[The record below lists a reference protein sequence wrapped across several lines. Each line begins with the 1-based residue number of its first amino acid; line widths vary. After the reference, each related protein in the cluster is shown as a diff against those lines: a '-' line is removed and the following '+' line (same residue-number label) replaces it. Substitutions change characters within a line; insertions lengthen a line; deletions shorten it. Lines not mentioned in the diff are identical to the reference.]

1 MSTFMST
8 RIPHLAVKFKRWTFY
23 YTCILTWYGQIK
35 DIAGIHTKSIDCSL
49 FSPFAV
55 ITGAWTAHAPLR
67 YSTHIISVNT
77 YLEQLSHLLR
87 ASPWSPSY
95 WKRNSFC
102 GQRGAGG
109 RHRRLVCA
117 SRMDVLPCEPPLRSA
132 SPLFSPLFSEGRELW
147 ASSPSSPHSHSCFSH
162 ATSRS
167 SLKIKILIPAC
178 FFSSTSSGRF
188 YFCKDTAPSP
198 VFTCSHSCIKTASG
212 RVCHRQR
219 ATQHNCPAEN
229 HRSLFPGKLTAQ
241 PNLQHPKGPYLLT
254 LINQVT
260 VSFT

>member
-1 MSTFMST
+1 MH
-8 RIPHLAVKFKRWTFY
+8 RYV
-23 YTCILTWYGQIK
+23 
-35 DIAGIHTKSIDCSL
+35 
-49 FSPFAV
+49 
-55 ITGAWTAHAPLR
+55 TAH
-67 YSTHIISVNT
+67 IFISVNT

-132 SPLFSPLFSEGRELW
+132 SPLFSPLFSEGRERR
-147 ASSPSSPHSHSCFSH
+147 ASSLLSPHSHSCFSH
-162 ATSRS
+162 ATGRS
-167 SLKIKILIPAC
+167 SLKISIPAC
-178 FFSSTSSGRF
+178 FFSSTSSSRF
-188 YFCKDTAPSP
+188 YFYKDTLTSP
-198 VFTCSHSCIKTASG
+198 VFRCSHSCIMTASG
-212 RVCHRQR
+212 RVWPRQR
-219 ATQHNCPAEN
+219 AAQHNCSAEN

-241 PNLQHPKGPYLLT
+241 PNLQHSKEPYLPT